1 MEASDSCKIQVT
13 RLEVRSLNSM
23 IAEIMATGEEIRS
36 GALIDSNSA
45 YIAEKLE
52 EVGATVARHMCVGD
66 DLGLLIST
74 FKEIGN
80 RADIAVVTG
89 GLGPTSDDLSAQA
102 AAEAAGVSLVLNQSA
117 RQSLENFFKAHKRA
131 INPASQKQTRLPEG
145 AQCLANP
152 IGTAPGFRIEIGK
165 CLFFFL
171 PGVPVEMR
179 RMLSDTVLPQLSQI
193 LGSKRNFYRVKT
205 LATFGLPESKTFER
219 LADLENTFPE
229 ISLGLRLKFPE
240 IQVKLYARGSHEQQL
255 NDHLE
260 SAARW
265 VIEKMGNKVFSLH
278 GDSMEKTIGQ
288 LLRAK
293 HATVGVA
300 ESCTGGLISHMLTRI
315 PGSSDYFVFCGITY
329 SNQAKIDILNVSA
342 ETIENHGAVH
352 EETAK
357 EMALGVQRLSGAT
370 YGLATSGIAGP
381 TGGTKD
387 KPVGTV
393 CIGLATPHVCTGHR
407 FHFWF
412 GDRTLNKQVF
422 AVAALEVLRR
432 ELLGISPP
440 QF

>member
-1 MEASDSCKIQVT
+1 
-13 RLEVRSLNSM
+13 M

-52 EVGATVARHMCVGD
+52 EVGATVARHTCVGD
-66 DLGLLIST
+66 DLGLLISA

-117 RQSLENFFKAHKRA
+117 RQSLENFFKARKRA
-131 INPASQKQTRLPEG
+131 INPASQKQAILPEG
-145 AQCLANP
+145 AQCIANP
-152 IGTAPGFRIEIGK
+152 IGTAPGFRLEIGK

-171 PGVPVEMR
+171 PGVPGEMR
-179 RMLSDTVLPQLSQI
+179 RMLSDAVLPQLGRI
-193 LGSKRNFYRVKT
+193 LGAKRNFFQVKT
-205 LATFGLPESKTFER
+205 LSTFGLTESKTFEL
-219 LADLENTFPE
+219 LADIENTFPK
-229 ISLGLRLKFPE
+229 ISLGLRIKFPE
-240 IQVKLYARGSHEQQL
+240 IQVKLYANGSHERQL
-255 NDHLE
+255 NDNLE

-265 VIEKMGNKVFSLH
+265 VIEKMGNKVFSQQ
-278 GDSMEKTIGQ
+278 GDSMEKIIGQ
-288 LLRAK
+288 LLLAK
-293 HATVGVA
+293 HATVALA
-300 ESCTGGLISHMLTRI
+300 ESCTGGLISHMLTNM

-342 ETIENHGAVH
+342 ETIKNHGAVH

-357 EMALGVQRLSGAT
+357 EMALGVRRISGAT

-393 CIGLATPHVCTGHR
+393 CIGLATPHDCAGYR

-432 ELLGISPP
+432 ELLGLDPP

>member
-1 MEASDSCKIQVT
+1 
-13 RLEVRSLNSM
+13 M

-52 EVGATVARHMCVGD
+52 EVGATVARHTCVGD
-66 DLGLLIST
+66 DLGLLISA

-117 RQSLENFFKAHKRA
+117 RQSLENFFKARKRA
-131 INPASQKQTRLPEG
+131 INPASQKQAILPEG
-145 AQCLANP
+145 AQCIANP
-152 IGTAPGFRIEIGK
+152 IGTAPGFRLEIGK

-171 PGVPVEMR
+171 PGVPGEMR
-179 RMLSDTVLPQLSQI
+179 RMLSDAVLPQLGRI
-193 LGSKRNFYRVKT
+193 LGAKRNFFQVKT
-205 LATFGLPESKTFER
+205 LSTFGLTESKTFEL
-219 LADLENTFPE
+219 LADIENTFPE
-229 ISLGLRLKFPE
+229 ISLGLRIKFPE
-240 IQVKLYARGSHEQQL
+240 IQVKLYANGSHERQL
-255 NDHLE
+255 NDNLE

-265 VIEKMGNKVFSLH
+265 VIEKMGNKVFSQQ
-278 GDSMEKTIGQ
+278 GDSMEKIIGQ
-288 LLRAK
+288 LLLAK
-293 HATVGVA
+293 HATVALA
-300 ESCTGGLISHMLTRI
+300 ESCTGGLISHMLTNM

-342 ETIENHGAVH
+342 ETIKNHGAVH

-357 EMALGVQRLSGAT
+357 EMALGVRRISGAT

-393 CIGLATPHVCTGHR
+393 CIGLAAPHVAVGHR

-412 GDRTLNKQVF
+412 GDRTLNKQMF

-432 ELLGISPP
+432 EILGIDPP

>member
-1 MEASDSCKIQVT
+1 
-13 RLEVRSLNSM
+13 M

-52 EVGATVARHMCVGD
+52 EVGATVARHTCVGD
-66 DLGLLIST
+66 DLGLLISA

-117 RQSLENFFKAHKRA
+117 RQSLENFFKARKRA
-131 INPASQKQTRLPEG
+131 INPASQKQAILPEG
-145 AQCLANP
+145 AQCIANP
-152 IGTAPGFRIEIGK
+152 IGTAPGFRLEIGK

-171 PGVPVEMR
+171 PGVPGEMR
-179 RMLSDTVLPQLSQI
+179 RMLSDAVLPQLGRI
-193 LGSKRNFYRVKT
+193 LGAKRNFFQVKT
-205 LATFGLPESKTFER
+205 LSTFGLTESKTFEL
-219 LADLENTFPE
+219 LADIENTFPE
-229 ISLGLRLKFPE
+229 ISLGLRIKFPE
-240 IQVKLYARGSHEQQL
+240 IQVKLYANGSHERQL
-255 NDHLE
+255 NDNLE

-265 VIEKMGNKVFSLH
+265 VIEKMGNKVFSQQ
-278 GDSMEKTIGQ
+278 GDSMEKIIGQ
-288 LLRAK
+288 LLLAK
-293 HATVGVA
+293 HATVALA
-300 ESCTGGLISHMLTRI
+300 ESCTGGLISHMLTNM

-342 ETIENHGAVH
+342 ETIKNHGAVH

-357 EMALGVQRLSGAT
+357 EMALGVRRISGAT

-393 CIGLATPHVCTGHR
+393 CIGLAAPHVGVGHR

-412 GDRTLNKQVF
+412 GDRTLNKQMF

-432 ELLGISPP
+432 EILGIDPP